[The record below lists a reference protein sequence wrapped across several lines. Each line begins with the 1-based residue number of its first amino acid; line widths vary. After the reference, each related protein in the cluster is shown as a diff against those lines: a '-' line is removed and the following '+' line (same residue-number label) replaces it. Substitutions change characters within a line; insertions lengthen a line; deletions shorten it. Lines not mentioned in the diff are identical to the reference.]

1 MMVKILHKKNFHMCT
16 VLFYERLMSV
26 KHFQSLLVI
35 LIFILYSVTF
45 VSEIQVEAE
54 SRKYEYS

>member
-1 MMVKILHKKNFHMCT
+1 MCT
-16 VLFYERLMSV
+16 VLFYERLLSV
-26 KHFQSLLVI
+26 KHFQSFLMI